1 MTCLRKRCAKMSC
14 ALSALSRQ
22 QLRCSSATPRELPR
36 LQVLMQ
42 MKLTAV
48 RMELRELK
56 RCMPAHR
63 AQASTAGSSTKC
75 AAAEVVKLELLH
87 MLLRLGT

>member
-1 MTCLRKRCAKMSC
+1 MREDELRPVGTV
-14 ALSALSRQ
+14 
-22 QLRCSSATPRELPR
+22 SSAATV
-36 LQVLMQ
+36 QVLMQ

-56 RCMPAHR
+56 RRMPAHR